1 MTLRGSLRSTG
12 GAPISLFA
20 FQDIIFAATG
30 IFLLISILMTLFGK
44 VDMLA
49 TEALNESSHLREE
62 LKLLS
67 ERQAIADRKLRVLE
81 GGITISPS
89 QDTKHTD
96 DIVQQDMPN
105 IWLYEI
111 DSVLDLNR
119 SLRKNTDQDY
129 QNLSSQVMAMNR
141 KEHRLELL
149 QSGGYQA
156 IDQSGQA
163 IIREGAAHDFR
174 EPIFV
179 TLDQS
184 GFTISYLG
192 RPDLNQEL
200 KTQQAL
206 QSYIQESFNPSTQNF
221 LIYLKPSGI
230 KHFDPLKKMLRAMD
244 YQIGYEPVTE
254 DFKTR

>member
-30 IFLLISILMTLFGK
+30 VFLLISILMTLFGK

-49 TEALNESSHLREE
+49 TEAMNESSQLREE
-62 LKLLS
+62 LELLS

-81 GGITISPS
+81 NEITISPS
-89 QDTKHTD
+89 QYTEDID
-96 DIVQQDMPN
+96 DIVQNDLPN
-105 IWLYEI
+105 IWFYDI
-111 DSVLDLNR
+111 DSVLDFNR
-119 SLRKNTDQDY
+119 SLRQKTDQDY
-129 QNLSSQVMAMNR
+129 QNLSNQVMVMNR

-149 QSGGYQA
+149 LSGGYQA
-156 IDQSGQA
+156 IDQAGQA
-163 IIREGAAHDFR
+163 IIREGTAHDFR
-174 EPIFV
+174 EPIFL
-179 TLDQS
+179 TLGQS
-184 GFTISYLG
+184 GFIISYIG

-200 KTQQAL
+200 DTQQAL
-206 QSYIQESFNPSTQNF
+206 KSHIQESFSPSTQNF

-230 KHFDPLKKMLRAMD
+230 KHFDSLKKMLRTMN

-254 DFKTR
+254 DFKTK